1 MNARRTVRKRAAIE
15 AEEAGLTSRQQDIAA
30 ELALQPPGKVRA
42 ADLPSWSRPVV
53 DTLRGV
59 IRNSGTLGPC
69 NKVLRGHP
77 GRPSTLKIEWMFLGM
92 LAANWQGFTFQRR
105 DILVTL
111 SQLPDPVFGELAP
124 LNKEGRHYT
133 PHLSVFNN
141 QQRRI
146 EKALRDGRL
155 DLDWLEHAWIKASIP
170 EHIALQIL
178 LIGIDTTAFPGWH
191 LTQRYEHEADVRRSL
206 RKRYSEIHGKDRPI
220 PEFDTP
226 EMRAFAEQELG
237 IIFGKDGRME
247 RCEADPD
254 QRGGHKTPTP
264 KRPQE
269 KYSGFAT
276 HTGATAT
283 YPTDDDDD
291 DDDDAHVPT
300 YITAVKTTAANADA
314 APIGDVL
321 ADRTHDIANRGLHLV
336 QDMDFSRKLDTYV
349 KPRRRKGDQ
358 VHSNF
363 PAPATRTADKP
374 ICIKR
379 RDGTEA
385 TIVVSCGAPFHEHTP
400 KELLAL
406 PARLF
411 MPGREK
417 ELITRLELRHH
428 WCWDVIGYDPKT
440 GNIRLRCPHCAGKI
454 FDVTGRLPASSRQ
467 RGNALPVEFPDDV
480 TECCPGTVTVTI
492 EHFPT
497 FQNPAYGTPAHTKIM
512 NQRNAVES
520 PFGIAR
526 DKGGLEPGSCKAAR
540 LEAHALAA
548 LTTFVV
554 MNLQTTMDQEI
565 KEVQKLLK
573 QHRQQQASHG
583 DALADRAELVETDD
597 GAEPAD
603 DGQPDDGAEPA
614 DDNQPDDGAEPADDN
629 QPDDGAEPADD
640 NQPDDGAEPADDNQ
654 PDDGAEPAEAVPTT
668 DPQEQ
673 PQAVTL
679 KPNDGGGSA
688 TTIDKRPRP
697 PP

>member
-1 MNARRTVRKRAAIE
+1 MSENGARRRRRVLSPEAKWEIFLEGVSREVTQGEAARRHGVDVSTIIGIRRTVKDGALAA
-15 AEEAGLTSRQQDIAA
+15 LAA
-30 ELALQPPGKVRA
+30 LVAR
-42 ADLPSWSRPVV
+42 
-53 DTLRGV
+53 
-59 IRNSGTLGPC
+59 
-69 NKVLRGHP
+69 P
-77 GRPSTLKIEWMFLGM
+77 GRRAKER
-92 LAANWQGFTFQRR
+92 NW
-105 DILVTL
+105 
-111 SQLPDPVFGELAP
+111 
-124 LNKEGRHYT
+124 
-133 PHLSVFNN
+133 
-141 QQRRI
+141 
-146 EKALRDGRL
+146 
-155 DLDWLEHAWIKASIP
+155 
-170 EHIALQIL
+170 
-178 LIGIDTTAFPGWH
+178 
-191 LTQRYEHEADVRRSL
+191 
-206 RKRYSEIHGKDRPI
+206 
-220 PEFDTP
+220 
-226 EMRAFAEQELG
+226 
-237 IIFGKDGRME
+237 E

-254 QRGGHKTPTP
+254 LRSGYKTPTH

-276 HTGATAT
+276 HTGATTT
-283 YPTDDDDD
+283 YPTDDDD

-314 APIGDVL
+314 APIANVL
-321 ADRTHDIANRGLHLV
+321 AERTRDIANRGLHLV

-349 KPRRRKGDQ
+349 KPRRRRGDQ
-358 VHSNF
+358 VHMNF

-379 RDGTEA
+379 RDGTES
-385 TIVVSCGAPFHEHTP
+385 TIVVSCGAPFHEHTS

-417 ELITRLELRHH
+417 ELATRLELRHH

-480 TECCPGTVTVTI
+480 TECCPGTITVTI

-565 KEVQKLLK
+565 KEVQELLK
-573 QHRQQQASHG
+573 QHRQQQATHG
-583 DALADRAELVETDD
+583 DALADRAEVVETD
-597 GAEPAD
+597 GAEPAE
-603 DGQPDDGAEPA
+603 AA
-614 DDNQPDDGAEPADDN
+614 
-629 QPDDGAEPADD
+629 
-640 NQPDDGAEPADDNQ
+640 Q
-654 PDDGAEPAEAVPTT
+654 PDDGAEPAEAAQPDDEAEPAEAAQPDDEAEPAEAAQPDDEAEPAEAAQPDDGAEPAEAAQPDDEAEPADDVPTT